1 MGSSCSGPTSLNTTM
16 EILPTIEHPTNPDF
30 QLSTSGAINAQK
42 QINKMFDA
50 NGNGEPIIKGWTL
63 KQDRQ
68 IAGKSVFEN
77 KYTGERIPWI
87 PLQSASKDKNAS
99 WDILHPCAHFNWT
112 SSAVSLEGLDIE
124 IDDDGHLGVV
134 DVFEDC
140 PWKDAGAA
148 LNYYITMV
156 NGMPVPKIERMISFE
171 TLLKESYRKN
181 GSLHVLFSVSPAI
194 KYQGYLQLSG
204 LYRELEGNIDSY
216 GGISG
221 FGGLSME

>member
-1 MGSSCSGPTSLNTTM
+1 M

-42 QINKMFDA
+42 QINKLFDE
-50 NGNGEPIIKGWTL
+50 NGEPITKGWTL

-112 SSAVSLEGLDIE
+112 SSAVLEGLDIE

-156 NGMPVPKIERMISFE
+156 NGMPVPKIERMVSFE

-204 LYRELEGNIDSY
+204 LYIDSY